1 MLDEQGKVIEEG
13 MPFHSNVQKHCHSN
27 RAACP
32 VGLGSPRM
40 SLNFKYKPRLEK
52 SVKSNAGPSKSFL
65 QVVLILIML
74 VLKRKLCAIFKG
86 FQVLRSLNLLERA

>member
-32 VGLGSPRM
+32 VGLGNPRM
-40 SLNFKYKPRLEK
+40 SLNLKYKPRLEK
-52 SVKSNAGPSKSFL
+52 SVKINAGPSKSFL
-65 QVVLILIML
+65 QVVLIIV
-74 VLKRKLCAIFKG
+74 VLKRKLCAIFKD
-86 FQVLRSLNLLERA
+86 FKVFKLAEKRV